1 MGGGGSVTASL
12 KGSHAQV
19 SRQGSPHSR
28 TVFWV
33 QVKGNLSP
41 MKYQEP
47 WQEQWARS
55 QEPQGQ
61 EETFQTCG
69 EDSGQA
75 LAYGPR
81 LCPLLGLC
89 NKVTNVALKGSTH
102 LCILLL

>member
-1 MGGGGSVTASL
+1 MKENKEPNPNALCPWSLQGWVDGGECVTDSL

-28 TVFWV
+28 TVFWI

-61 EETFQTCG
+61 KETFQTCMERTLG
-69 EDSGQA
+69 KLWPMGQGCV
-75 LAYGPR
+75 LY
-81 LCPLLGLC
+81 
-89 NKVTNVALKGSTH
+89 
-102 LCILLL
+102 